1 MMIFSDEAT
10 PHILEDFKSSVM
22 ERKYYNLG
30 MESFKEFISKL
41 KNLKKENIKIYLGF
55 KK

>member
-1 MMIFSDEAT
+1 
-10 PHILEDFKSSVM
+10 M

-41 KNLKKENIKIYLGF
+41 KNLKKENIKNLFGVQKI
-55 KK
+55 KI